1 MRALILFP
9 IGLILGVACTSDSM
23 GGNEVPAD
31 IAGHWTNLTANLADQ
46 AAGLTCQSVGT
57 IDIVQNGSAFTGNTA
72 SIVTCTLSGMGVLPS
87 FPLAGNIDNGFISG
101 NTITFPDDNG
111 CDFTGTVSGT
121 PANAGMG
128 TADCT
133 LTVNSTP
140 HDMTGTWQANR

>member
-1 MRALILFP
+1 MRAVILLP
-9 IGLILGVACTSDSM
+9 VGLLLGLACTGGSM
-23 GGNEVPAD
+23 GSPEVPAD
-31 IAGHWTNLTANLADQ
+31 IGGTWNLTVDLADQ

-57 IDIVQNGSAFTGNTA
+57 ATIAQNGSAFTGTTA
-72 SIVTCTLSGMGVLPS
+72 SIVTCTLSGVGVPN

-140 HDMTGTWQANR
+140 YDMTGTWQANR

>member
-1 MRALILFP
+1 MRAVILP
-9 IGLILGVACTSDSM
+9 LVCLLLAVACTSDSM
-23 GGNEVPAD
+23 NGAEVPAD
-31 IAGHWTNLTANLADQ
+31 IGGTWNLTVDLADQ

-57 IDIVQNGSAFTGNTA
+57 ATIVQNGSAFTGTTA
-72 SIVTCTLSGMGVLPS
+72 STVTCTLSGVGTLPN

-133 LTVNSTP
+133 LTVNGTP
-140 HDMTGTWQANR
+140 YDMTGTWQANR